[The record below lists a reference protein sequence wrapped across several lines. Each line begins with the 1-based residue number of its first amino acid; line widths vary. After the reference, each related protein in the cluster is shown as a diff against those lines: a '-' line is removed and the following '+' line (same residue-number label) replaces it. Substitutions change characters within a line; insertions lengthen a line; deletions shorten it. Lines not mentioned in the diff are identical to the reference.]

1 MSDNDRLILVG
12 RVQGAFGVRGELR
25 IRAYTADPAA
35 LIAFK
40 TLRTAEGAPALTLS
54 AGRVA
59 KDGVIVRVKGV
70 DDKDAADALRGLDL
84 YAPRSALPAAEED
97 EFYLA
102 DLIGLSAVS
111 PDGAALGTI
120 KSVQDFGAG
129 DLLEIAPE
137 DGGQTWMIAFT
148 LANVPEVD
156 IAGGRVVIER
166 PPETD

>member
-40 TLRTAEGAPALTLS
+40 TLLTVEGAPALTLS

-59 KDGVIVRVKGV
+59 KDGVLVRVKGV

-137 DGGQTWMIAFT
+137 GGGQTWMIAFT